1 VSECGD
7 GPSIKVEWNI
17 RHLRLLHNAVSF
29 YLDKR
34 VEHLQKEEALQEPTE
49 WVVEMQKNLNR
60 MILEFNY
67 HSQQSD
73 PDQD

>member
-1 VSECGD
+1 M
-7 GPSIKVEWNI
+7 
-17 RHLRLLHNAVSF
+17 LHNAVSF